1 MDITFISDTHGLHDE
16 LKLLPGML
24 LIHAGDITEYG
35 TEEEVIDF
43 VKWFAKQPFN
53 YKIFIAGNHDL
64 FLEEC
69 KPSKLKRLI
78 PENIIYLQN
87 SGIQIN
93 GINIWGSPVTPYFLG
108 MAFNTRS
115 GKPLK
120 KVWDKIP
127 TNTHILITHGPPES
141 MLDNGFGCT
150 QLMEQVN
157 KIQPMVH
164 VFGHVHQHNGIQE
177 IGHTKFINAAL
188 VNTLNP
194 MESEGYRIIGQPVCI
209 II

>member
-1 MDITFISDTHGLHDE
+1 MNITLISDTHGLHEE
-16 LKLLPGML
+16 LKLSAGQI

-43 VKWFAKQPFN
+43 LKWFAQQPYN
-53 YKIFIAGNHDL
+53 YKIFIAGNHDF
-64 FLEEC
+64 FLQEC

-93 GINIWGSPVTPYFLG
+93 GINIWGSPVIPYFLG
-108 MAFNTRS
+108 MAFNARS

-127 TNTHILITHGPPES
+127 TNTDILITHGPPEGI
-141 MLDNGFGCT
+141 LDNGFGCN

-157 KIQPMVH
+157 KTQPLIH
-164 VFGHVHQHNGIQE
+164 VFGHIHQQHGTQQLGN
-177 IGHTKFINAAL
+177 TKFINAAL
-188 VNTLNP
+188 VNTLNQ
-194 MESEGYRIIGQPVCI
+194 MESKGYRIFGKPICTI
-209 II
+209 L